1 MVFHDFICCS
11 ERTRVPWHRVINSAW
26 TISPRGDNGVSA
38 ARQAERLQAEGVEV
52 HQGRMGE
59 WRVSPDFVWDVTENE
74 IEDLLDEDEP
84 N

>member
-1 MVFHDFICCS
+1 MLYGFLFCA

-59 WRVSPDFVWDVTENE
+59 WRISSESAWDITEQQLE
-74 IEDLLDEDEP
+74 ELLDEEGP